1 MVGPVKHPGSSNIT
15 AGADPRLLADLREA
29 VPAADVSTGAEVLDR
44 YVADTYWKA
53 LAARAAGAP
62 LGRPDVVVTPRS
74 DEEVA
79 DVVRIANQHRVPVV
93 PWGGGSGTQGASIP
107 THGGIVVDLTRM
119 DRIVDIDEDSL
130 TVTAEAGVN
139 GRRLETELNRKGLM
153 LPHYPASAEFATV
166 GGYVA
171 ARGSGVLSTRY
182 GKIEDLVI
190 SLRVVTPTGEVVDTL
205 PVPRHAVG
213 PDIAPLFIGS
223 EGSLGVI
230 TRVRLQLAPLPAARR
245 FEVVSF
251 PSVEAGVDA
260 VRKSMQSGLRPS
272 VVRLYDE
279 VATRLTLSPV
289 VGSQLPGVATVICF
303 EGNPAVVEAE
313 RKSMLDLV
321 RAHNGQVLD
330 GGLGEVW
337 WEHRY
342 DFYKP
347 PHSPELPAVWGTI
360 DVVATYARLLHTYH
374 ALQEAV
380 AKPYAARGLK
390 LRSHL
395 SHWYPWGAMIY
406 ARFVLPDGGPD
417 SVTLHDRIW
426 KDGVTAALGAGAV
439 INDHHG
445 VGLKLAPYMP
455 AQHGA
460 GLDVLRRIKNALDPN
475 GVMNPGKLGL

>member
-1 MVGPVKHPGSSNIT
+1 VKVS
-15 AGADPRLLADLREA
+15 AGADSKLLADLRQA
-29 VPAADVSTGAEVLDR
+29 VPAGSVSTADEVLDR
-44 YVADTYWKA
+44 YTADTYWKA
-53 LAARAAGAP
+53 LAARAAGSP
-62 LGRPDVVVTPRS
+62 LGRPDVVVKPHG

-79 DVVRIANQHRVPVV
+79 AVVRIANQRRVPVV
-93 PWGGGSGTQGASIP
+93 PWGGGSGTQGAAIA
-107 THGGIVVDLTRM
+107 TEGGIVLDLTGM
-119 DRIVDIDEDSL
+119 DRILEIDERSL
-130 TVTAEAGVN
+130 TVTAEAGLN
-139 GRRLETELNRKGLM
+139 GKRLEAELNKRGLM
-153 LPHYPASAEFATV
+153 LPHYPASAEWATV

-190 SLRVVTPTGEVVDTL
+190 SLRVVTPTGDIVDTL

-213 PDIAPLFIGS
+213 PDMAPLFIGS

-230 TRVRLQLAPLPAARR
+230 TRVRLQLAPLPAARH

-251 PSVEAGVDA
+251 PSVETGIEA
-260 VRKSMQSGLRPS
+260 VRKSLQSGLRPS

-279 VATRLTLSPV
+279 VATRITLSPV
-289 VGSQLPGVATVICF
+289 VGKDLPGVSTIICF
-303 EGNPAVVEAE
+303 EGDAAVVAAE
-313 RKSMLDLV
+313 RESMLKIA
-321 RAHNGQVLD
+321 RAHQGNVLD
-330 GGLGEVW
+330 GALGDIW
-337 WEHRY
+337 WDHRY
-342 DFYKP
+342 DFYAP
-347 PHSPELPAVWGTI
+347 PHAPELPAVWGTI
-360 DVVATYARLLHTYH
+360 DVVATYARLLPTYN

-406 ARFVLPDGGPD
+406 GRFVLPDGGPD
-417 SVTLHDRIW
+417 AVALHDRIW
-426 KDGVTAALGAGAV
+426 RDGVTAALGAGAV

-445 VGLKLAPYMP
+445 VGLKLAPYMQ

-460 GLDVLRRIKNALDPN
+460 GLDVLRRIKTSLDPN

>member
-1 MVGPVKHPGSSNIT
+1 VNVSAQAEFK
-15 AGADPRLLADLREA
+15 LLEDLRQA
-29 VPAADVSTGAEVLDR
+29 VPEGTVSTADEVLDR
-44 YVADTYWKA
+44 YTADTYWKA
-53 LAARAAGAP
+53 LAARAAGSP
-62 LGRPDVVVTPRS
+62 LGRPDVVVKPH
-74 DEEVA
+74 DDDEVA
-79 DVVRIANQHRVPVV
+79 AVVRIANHYRVPVV

-107 THGGIVVDLTRM
+107 TQGGIVVDLTGM
-119 DRIVDIDEDSL
+119 DRIIEIDERSL
-130 TVTAEAGVN
+130 TVTAEAGLN
-139 GRRLETELNRKGLM
+139 GKRLEAELNKKGLM
-153 LPHYPASAEFATV
+153 LPHYPASAEWATV

-190 SLRVVTPTGEVVDTL
+190 SLRVVTPTGDVVDTL

-245 FEVVSF
+245 FEVASF
-251 PSVEAGVDA
+251 RSVEAGIEA
-260 VRKSMQSGLRPS
+260 VRKSLQSGLRPS

-289 VGSQLPGVATVICF
+289 VGKELPGVCTV
-303 EGNPAVVEAE
+303 AAE
-313 RKSMLDLV
+313 RESMMKLI
-321 RAHNGQVLD
+321 RAHEGDVLD
-330 GGLGEVW
+330 AGLGEIW
-337 WEHRY
+337 WDHRY
-342 DFYKP
+342 DFYAP
-347 PHSPELPAVWGTI
+347 PHAPELPAVWGTI
-360 DVVATYARLLHTYH
+360 DVVATYARLLHTYN

-380 AKPYAARGLK
+380 AKPYAERGLK

-395 SHWYPWGAMIY
+395 SHWYSWGAMIY
-406 ARFVLPDGGPD
+406 ARFVLPNGGSD
-417 SVTLHDRIW
+417 AVALHDRIW
-426 KDGVTAALGAGAV
+426 RDGVAAAIGAGAV
-439 INDHHG
+439 MNDHHG

-460 GLDVLRRIKNALDPN
+460 GLDVLRRIKKTLDPN

>member
-1 MVGPVKHPGSSNIT
+1 VNVS
-15 AGADPRLLADLREA
+15 AQAEFELLEDLRQA
-29 VPAADVSTGAEVLDR
+29 VPEGTVSTADEVLER
-44 YVADTYWKA
+44 YTADTYWKA
-53 LAARAAGAP
+53 LAARAAGSP
-62 LGRPDVVVTPRS
+62 LGRPDVVVKPN
-74 DEEVA
+74 DDGEVA
-79 DVVRIANQHRVPVV
+79 AVVKIANHHRVPVV

-107 THGGIVVDLTRM
+107 TQGGIVIDLTGM
-119 DRIVDIDEDSL
+119 DRILEIDERSL
-130 TVTAEAGVN
+130 TVTAEAGLN
-139 GRRLETELNRKGLM
+139 GKKLETELNRRGLM
-153 LPHYPASAEFATV
+153 LPHYPASAEWATV

-190 SLRVVTPTGEVVDTL
+190 SLRLVTPTGDIVDTL

-230 TRVRLQLAPLPAARR
+230 TRVRLQLAPLPAARH

-251 PSVEAGVDA
+251 RSVEAGIEA
-260 VRKSMQSGLRPS
+260 VRKSLQSGLRPS

-279 VATRLTLSPV
+279 VATRITLSPV
-289 VGSQLPGVATVICF
+289 VGKELPGVCTVICF
-303 EGNPAVVEAE
+303 EGDAAVAAAE
-313 RKSMLDLV
+313 RESMLKV
-321 RAHNGQVLD
+321 IRAHDGDVLD
-330 GGLGEVW
+330 GALGEIW

-342 DFYKP
+342 DFYAP
-347 PHSPELPAVWGTI
+347 PHAPELPAVWGTI
-360 DVVATYARLLHTYH
+360 DVVATYARLLPTYN

-395 SHWYPWGAMIY
+395 SHWYQWGAMIY
-406 ARFVLPDGGPD
+406 ARFVLPDGGSD
-417 SVTLHDRIW
+417 AVALHDRIW
-426 KDGVTAALGAGAV
+426 KDGVTAALAAGAV
-439 INDHHG
+439 MNDHHG

-460 GLDVLRRIKNALDPN
+460 GLDLLRRIKKTLDPN

>member
-1 MVGPVKHPGSSNIT
+1 MKYPGSSNIS
-15 AGADPRLLADLREA
+15 AGAGSKLLTDLRQA
-29 VPAADVSTGAEVLDR
+29 LPAGRVSTEPEVLDR

-53 LAARAAGAP
+53 LAARAAGSP

-74 DEEVA
+74 DEDVA
-79 DVVRIANQHRVPVV
+79 AVVRLGNLHQVPVV
-93 PWGGGSGTQGASIP
+93 PWGGGSGTQGAAIP
-107 THGGIVVDLTRM
+107 THGGIVVDLTGM
-119 DRIVDIDEDSL
+119 DRIVEIDERSL

-139 GRRLETELNRKGLM
+139 GKRLETELNRKGLM

-190 SLRVVTPTGEVVDTL
+190 SLRVVTPTGQIVDTL

-213 PDIAPLFIGS
+213 PDIAQLFIGA
-223 EGSLGVI
+223 EGSFGVI
-230 TRVRLQLAPLPAARR
+230 TRATLLLAPLPASRQ

-251 PSVEAGVDA
+251 PTIEDGIEA
-260 VRKSMQSGLRPS
+260 VRKSLQSGLRPS

-289 VGSQLPGVATVICF
+289 VGSDLPGAATVICF
-303 EGNPAVVEAE
+303 EGDAGVVAAE
-313 RKSMLDLV
+313 RESMLTLV
-321 RAHNGQVLD
+321 RAHRGQVLD
-330 GGLGEVW
+330 GGLGEIW
-337 WEHRY
+337 WNHRY
-342 DFYKP
+342 DFYAP
-347 PHSPELPAVWGTI
+347 PHAPELPAVWGTI
-360 DVVATYARLLHTYH
+360 DVVATYSRLLQTYN
-374 ALQEAV
+374 ALQKAV
-380 AKPYAARGLK
+380 AKPYESRGLK

-417 SVTLHDRIW
+417 AVTLHDRIW

-460 GLDVLRRIKNALDPN
+460 GLDVLRRIKGALDPN

>member
-1 MVGPVKHPGSSNIT
+1 VKHPGSSNIT

-29 VPAADVSTGAEVLDR
+29 VPGADVSTGAEVLDR

-62 LGRPDVVVTPRS
+62 LGRPDVVVTPNS
-74 DEEVA
+74 DEQVA

-107 THGGIVVDLTRM
+107 THGGIVIDLTGM
-119 DRIVDIDEDSL
+119 DRIIDIDEDSL
-130 TVTAEAGVN
+130 IVTAEAGVN
-139 GRRLETELNRKGLM
+139 GRRLETELNQKGLM

-289 VGSQLPGVATVICF
+289 VKSELPGVATVICF
-303 EGNPAVVEAE
+303 EGSPAVVDAE
-313 RKSMLDLV
+313 RESMLDLV
-321 RAHNGQVLD
+321 RAHKGQVLD
-330 GGLGEVW
+330 GALGEVW

-426 KDGVTAALGAGAV
+426 RDGVTAALGAGAV

-445 VGLKLAPYMP
+445 VGLKLAPYMS

>member
-1 MVGPVKHPGSSNIT
+1 VNVSAQAEFK
-15 AGADPRLLADLREA
+15 LLEDLRQA
-29 VPAADVSTGAEVLDR
+29 VPEGTVSTADEVLDR
-44 YVADTYWKA
+44 YTADTYWKA
-53 LAARAAGAP
+53 LAARAAGSP
-62 LGRPDVVVTPRS
+62 LGRPDVVVKPH
-74 DEEVA
+74 DDDEVA
-79 DVVRIANQHRVPVV
+79 AVVRIANHYRVPVV

-107 THGGIVVDLTRM
+107 TQGGIVVDLTGM
-119 DRIVDIDEDSL
+119 DRIIEIDERSL
-130 TVTAEAGVN
+130 TVTAEAGLN
-139 GRRLETELNRKGLM
+139 GKRLEAELNKKGLM
-153 LPHYPASAEFATV
+153 LPHYPASAEWATV

-190 SLRVVTPTGEVVDTL
+190 SLRVVTPTGDVVDTL

-245 FEVVSF
+245 FEVASF
-251 PSVEAGVDA
+251 RSVEAGIEA
-260 VRKSMQSGLRPS
+260 VRKSLQSGLRPS

-289 VGSQLPGVATVICF
+289 VGKELPGVCTVICF
-303 EGNPAVVEAE
+303 EGDAAVVAAE
-313 RKSMLDLV
+313 RESMMKLI
-321 RAHNGQVLD
+321 RAHEGDVLD
-330 GGLGEVW
+330 AGLGEIW
-337 WEHRY
+337 WDHRY
-342 DFYKP
+342 DFYAP
-347 PHSPELPAVWGTI
+347 PHAPELPAVWGTI
-360 DVVATYARLLHTYH
+360 DVVATYARLLHTYN

-380 AKPYAARGLK
+380 AKPYAERGLK

-395 SHWYPWGAMIY
+395 SHWYSWGAMIY
-406 ARFVLPDGGPD
+406 ARFVLPNGGSD
-417 SVTLHDRIW
+417 AVALHDRIW
-426 KDGVTAALGAGAV
+426 RDGVAAAIGAGAV
-439 INDHHG
+439 MNDHHG

-460 GLDVLRRIKNALDPN
+460 GLDVLRRIKKTLDPN

>member
-1 MVGPVKHPGSSNIT
+1 MRVS
-15 AGADPRLLADLREA
+15 AGATSKLLEDLRQA
-29 VPAADVSTGAEVLDR
+29 MPTGTVSTAPEVLDR
-44 YVADTYWKA
+44 YTADTYWKA
-53 LAARAAGAP
+53 LAARAAGSP
-62 LGRPDVVVTPRS
+62 LGRPDVVAKPRG

-79 DVVRIANQHRVPVV
+79 AVVRVANRHQVPVV

-107 THGGIVVDLTRM
+107 TQGGIVIDLTGM
-119 DRIVDIDEDSL
+119 DRIVEIDERSL
-130 TVTAEAGVN
+130 TVTAEAGMN
-139 GRRLETELNRKGLM
+139 GKRLEAELNQRGLM
-153 LPHYPASAEFATV
+153 LPHYPASAEWATV

-190 SLRVVTPTGEVVDTL
+190 SLRVVMPTGEIVDTL

-213 PDIAPLFIGS
+213 PDMAPLFIGS

-230 TRVRLQLAPLPAARR
+230 THVRLQLAPLPAARH

-251 PSVEAGVDA
+251 PSVEGGIEA
-260 VRKSMQSGLRPS
+260 VRKSLQSGLRPS

-279 VATRLTLSPV
+279 VATRITLSPV
-289 VGSQLPGVATVICF
+289 VGKELPGVCTVICF
-303 EGNPAVVEAE
+303 EGDAAVVAAE
-313 RKSMLDLV
+313 RESMLKLI
-321 RAHNGQVLD
+321 RAHEGHVLD
-330 GGLGEVW
+330 GGLGEIW
-337 WEHRY
+337 WNHRY
-342 DFYKP
+342 DFYAP
-347 PHSPELPAVWGTI
+347 PHAPELPAVWGTI

-395 SHWYPWGAMIY
+395 SHWYSWGAMIY
-406 ARFVLPDGGPD
+406 ARFVLPDGGAD
-417 SVTLHDRIW
+417 AVTLHDRIW

-460 GLDVLRRIKNALDPN
+460 GLDVLRRIKTALDPN

>member
-1 MVGPVKHPGSSNIT
+1 MKHPGSSNIS
-15 AGADPRLLADLREA
+15 AGAGSKLLADLRQA
-29 VPAADVSTGAEVLDR
+29 VPAGHVSIESEELDR
-44 YVADTYWKA
+44 YVADTDWKA
-53 LAARAAGAP
+53 VAARAAGAP
-62 LGRPDVVVTPRS
+62 LGRPDVVVKPHS

-79 DVVRIANQHRVPVV
+79 AVVRLANHYRMPVV

-107 THGGIVVDLTRM
+107 THGGIVVDLTGM
-119 DRIVDIDEDSL
+119 DRIVGIDERSM

-139 GRRLETELNRKGLM
+139 GKRLESELNQRGLM

-182 GKIEDLVI
+182 GKIEDLVV
-190 SLRVVTPTGEVVDTL
+190 SLRVVTPTGEIVDTL

-230 TRVRLQLAPLPAARR
+230 TRARLQIAPLPATRL

-251 PSVEAGVDA
+251 PTVEDGIEA
-260 VRKSMQSGLRPS
+260 VRKSLQSGLRPS

-279 VATRLTLSPV
+279 VATRITLSPV

-303 EGNPAVVEAE
+303 EGDAGVVAAE
-313 RKSMLDLV
+313 RAAMLKLA
-321 RAHNGQVLD
+321 RAHKGEVLD
-330 GGLGEVW
+330 GSLGEVW
-337 WEHRY
+337 WNHRY
-342 DFYKP
+342 DFYAP
-347 PHSPELPAVWGTI
+347 PHAPELPAIWGTI
-360 DVVATYARLLHTYH
+360 DVVATYDRLLPAYH
-374 ALQEAV
+374 ALQETV

-406 ARFVLPDGGPD
+406 GRFVLPDGGAD
-417 SVTLHDRIW
+417 AVTLHDRIW
-426 KDGVTAALGAGAV
+426 KDGVTAALDAGAV

-445 VGLKLAPYMP
+445 VGLKLAPYMA

-460 GLDVLRRIKNALDPN
+460 GLDVLRRIKVALDPN

>member
-1 MVGPVKHPGSSNIT
+1 MNVSAK
-15 AGADPRLLADLREA
+15 AEFKLLEDLRQA
-29 VPAADVSTGAEVLDR
+29 VPDGTVSIADEVLDR
-44 YVADTYWKA
+44 YTADTYWKA
-53 LAARAAGAP
+53 LAARAAGSP
-62 LGRPDVVVTPRS
+62 LGRPDVVVMPH
-74 DEEVA
+74 DDDEVA
-79 DVVRIANQHRVPVV
+79 AVVKIANHHRVPVV
-93 PWGGGSGTQGASIP
+93 PWGGGSGTQGAAIP
-107 THGGIVVDLTRM
+107 TRGGIVIDLTGM
-119 DRIVDIDEDSL
+119 DRILEIDERSL

-139 GRRLETELNRKGLM
+139 GKHLEAELNKRGLM

-190 SLRVVTPTGEVVDTL
+190 SLRVVAPTGEIVDTL

-213 PDIAPLFIGS
+213 PDITPLFIGS

-251 PSVEAGVDA
+251 PTVEAGIEA
-260 VRKSMQSGLRPS
+260 VRKSLQSGLRPS

-279 VATRLTLSPV
+279 VATRITLSPV
-289 VGSQLPGVATVICF
+289 VGSHLPGVATVICF
-303 EGNPAVVEAE
+303 EGDAGVVAAE
-313 RKSMLDLV
+313 RESMLKV
-321 RAHNGQVLD
+321 ARAHNGEVLD
-330 GGLGEVW
+330 AGLGEIW
-337 WEHRY
+337 WDHRY
-342 DFYKP
+342 DFYAP
-347 PHSPELPAVWGTI
+347 PHAPELPAVWGTI
-360 DVVATYARLLHTYH
+360 DVVATYARLLPTYL

-380 AKPYAARGLK
+380 AKPYAERGLK

-406 ARFVLPDGGPD
+406 GRFVLPDGGPD
-417 SVTLHDRIW
+417 AVTLHDRIW

-445 VGLKLAPYMP
+445 VGLKLAPYMA

-460 GLDVLRRIKNALDPN
+460 GLDVLRRIKAALDPN

>member
-1 MVGPVKHPGSSNIT
+1 VNVSAQAEFK
-15 AGADPRLLADLREA
+15 LLEDLRQA
-29 VPAADVSTGAEVLDR
+29 VPDGIVFTADEVLDR
-44 YVADTYWKA
+44 YTADTYWKA
-53 LAARAAGAP
+53 LAARAAGSP
-62 LGRPDVVVTPRS
+62 LGRPDVVVKPH
-74 DEEVA
+74 DDDEVA
-79 DVVRIANQHRVPVV
+79 AVVKIANLHRVPVV

-107 THGGIVVDLTRM
+107 TQGGIVIDLTGM
-119 DRIVDIDEDSL
+119 DRIVEIDERSL
-130 TVTAEAGVN
+130 TVTAEAGLN
-139 GRRLETELNRKGLM
+139 GKKLEAELNQRGLM
-153 LPHYPASAEFATV
+153 LPHYPASAEWATV

-190 SLRVVTPTGEVVDTL
+190 SLRLVTPTGDIVDTL

-230 TRVRLQLAPLPAARR
+230 TRVRLQLAPLPAARH

-251 PSVEAGVDA
+251 RSVESGIEA
-260 VRKSMQSGLRPS
+260 VRKSLQSGLRPS

-279 VATRLTLSPV
+279 VATRITLSPV
-289 VGSQLPGVATVICF
+289 VGKPLPGVATVICF
-303 EGNPAVVEAE
+303 EGDAAVAAAE
-313 RKSMLDLV
+313 RESMLKIIRSHD
-321 RAHNGQVLD
+321 GEVLD
-330 GGLGEVW
+330 GGLGEIW

-342 DFYKP
+342 DFYAP
-347 PHSPELPAVWGTI
+347 PHAPELPAVWGTI
-360 DVVATYARLLHTYH
+360 DVVATYARLLHTYN

-395 SHWYPWGAMIY
+395 SHWYQWGAMIY
-406 ARFVLPDGGPD
+406 ARFVLPDGGSD
-417 SVTLHDRIW
+417 AVTLHDRIW

-439 INDHHG
+439 MNDHHG

-460 GLDVLRRIKNALDPN
+460 GLDVLKRIKKTLDPN
-475 GVMNPGKLGL
+475 GIMNPGKLGL

>member
-1 MVGPVKHPGSSNIT
+1 
-15 AGADPRLLADLREA
+15 
-29 VPAADVSTGAEVLDR
+29 VSTGAEVLDR

-107 THGGIVVDLTRM
+107 THGGIVIDLTRM

-139 GRRLETELNRKGLM
+139 GRRLETELNQKGLM

-380 AKPYAARGLK
+380 AKPYAARGLR

>member
-1 MVGPVKHPGSSNIT
+1 VN
-15 AGADPRLLADLREA
+15 
-29 VPAADVSTGAEVLDR
+29 VSTGAGAKLLEDLRHATPAGTVSTEPSVLDN
-44 YVADTYWKA
+44 YTADTYWKA
-53 LAARAAGAP
+53 LSARAAGSP
-62 LGRPDVVVTPRS
+62 LGRPDVVVKPRG
-74 DEEVA
+74 DEDVA
-79 DVVRIANQHRVPVV
+79 AVVRVANRHRVPVV

-107 THGGIVVDLTRM
+107 TEGGIVIDLTGM
-119 DRIVDIDEDSL
+119 NRIIEVDERSL
-130 TVTAEAGVN
+130 TVTAEAGLN
-139 GRRLETELNRKGLM
+139 GKVLETELNKKGLM

-190 SLRVVTPTGEVVDTL
+190 SLRVVTPTGEIVDTL

-230 TRVRLQLAPLPAARR
+230 TRVRLQIALLPAARR

-251 PSVEAGVDA
+251 PTVEAGVDA
-260 VRKSMQSGLRPS
+260 VRKSLQSGLRPS

-279 VATRLTLSPV
+279 VATRITLSPV
-289 VGSQLPGVATVICF
+289 VGKQLTGVCTVICL
-303 EGNPAVVEAE
+303 EGDPAVVDAE
-313 RKSMLDLV
+313 RESMLKLM
-321 RAHNGQVLD
+321 RAHDGKVLE
-330 GGLGEVW
+330 GGLGEIW
-337 WEHRY
+337 WNHRY
-342 DFYKP
+342 DFYAP
-347 PHSPELPAVWGTI
+347 PHAPELPAVWGTI
-360 DVVATYARLLHTYH
+360 DVVATYARLLPTYH

-380 AKPYAARGLK
+380 AKPYAASGLK

-395 SHWYPWGAMIY
+395 SHWYQWGAMIY

-417 SVTLHDRIW
+417 AVALHDRIW

-445 VGLKLAPYMP
+445 VGLKLAPYMH

-460 GLDVLRRIKNALDPN
+460 GLDVLRRIKNGLDPN

>member
-1 MVGPVKHPGSSNIT
+1 VKHPGSSNLA
-15 AGADPRLLADLREA
+15 AGADSKLLTDLRQA
-29 VPAADVSTGAEVLDR
+29 LPAARVSTDPEQLDR

-62 LGRPDVVVTPRS
+62 LGRPDVVVTPHS

-79 DVVRIANQHRVPVV
+79 AVVRAGNEHRVPVV
-93 PWGGGSGTQGASIP
+93 PWGGGSGTQGAAIP
-107 THGGIVVDLTRM
+107 IHGGIVIDLTGM
-119 DRIVDIDEDSL
+119 DRIVEIDELSL
-130 TVTAEAGVN
+130 IVTAEAGVN
-139 GRRLETELNRKGLM
+139 GRRLETELNERGLM

-182 GKIEDLVI
+182 GKIEDLVV
-190 SLRVVTPTGEVVDTL
+190 SLRVVTPTGDIVDTL

-251 PSVEAGVDA
+251 PSVQAGVEA
-260 VRKSMQSGLRPS
+260 VRKSLQSGLRPS

-289 VGSQLPGVATVICF
+289 VGSRLPGVATVICF
-303 EGNPAVVEAE
+303 EGDGAVVAAE
-313 RKSMLDLV
+313 RESMLKLA
-321 RAHNGQVLD
+321 RAHQGEVLD
-330 GGLGEVW
+330 GGLGEIW
-337 WEHRY
+337 WNHRY

-347 PHSPELPAVWGTI
+347 PHAPELPAVWGTI
-360 DVVATYARLLHTYH
+360 DVVATYSKLLPTYH

-406 ARFVLPDGGPD
+406 ARFVLADGGPD

-426 KDGVTAALGAGAV
+426 KDGVNAALGAGAV

-445 VGLKLAPYMP
+445 VGLKLAPFMP

-460 GLDVLRRIKNALDPN
+460 GLDVLRRIKAALDPHD
-475 GVMNPGKLGL
+475 VMNPGKLGL

>member
-1 MVGPVKHPGSSNIT
+1 MKHPGSSHLA
-15 AGADPRLLADLREA
+15 AGADSKLLADLRQA
-29 VPAADVSTGAEVLDR
+29 MPAAGISVDPAVLDR

-53 LAARAAGAP
+53 LAAQAAGAP
-62 LGRPDVVVTPRS
+62 LGRPDVVVKPRS

-79 DVVRIANQHRVPVV
+79 AVVRVANEHLVPVV

-107 THGGIVVDLTRM
+107 THGGIVIDLTGM
-119 DRIVDIDEDSL
+119 DRIVEIDDVSL

-139 GRRLETELNRKGLM
+139 GKRLEAELNGRGLM
-153 LPHYPASAEFATV
+153 LPHYPASVEFATV

-190 SLRVVTPTGEVVDTL
+190 SLRIVTPTGEIVDTL

-245 FEVVSF
+245 FELVSF

-260 VRKSMQSGLRPS
+260 VRKSLQSGLRPS

-289 VGSQLPGVATVICF
+289 VGSNLPGVATVLCF
-303 EGNPAVVEAE
+303 EGNAAVVDAE
-313 RKSMLDLV
+313 RESMLKLV
-321 RAHNGQVLD
+321 RAGGGEVLD
-330 GGLGEVW
+330 GGLGEIW
-337 WEHRY
+337 WNHRY

-347 PHSPELPAVWGTI
+347 PHAPELPAVWGTI
-360 DVVATYARLLHTYH
+360 DVVATYSRLLHAYH

-445 VGLKLAPYMP
+445 VGLKLAPYMA

-475 GVMNPGKLGL
+475 DLLNPGKLGL

>member
-1 MVGPVKHPGSSNIT
+1 VNVT
-15 AGADPRLLADLREA
+15 AQAEFKLLEDLRQA
-29 VPAADVSTGAEVLDR
+29 VPDGTVSTADEVLDR
-44 YVADTYWKA
+44 YTADTYWKA
-53 LAARAAGAP
+53 LAAQAAGSP
-62 LGRPDVVVTPRS
+62 LGRPDVVVTPH
-74 DEEVA
+74 DDDEVA
-79 DVVRIANQHRVPVV
+79 AVVRIANHHRVPVV

-107 THGGIVVDLTRM
+107 TQGGIVIDLTGM
-119 DRIVDIDEDSL
+119 DRIVEIDERSL
-130 TVTAEAGVN
+130 TVTAEAGLN
-139 GRRLETELNRKGLM
+139 GKKLEAELNQRGLM
-153 LPHYPASAEFATV
+153 LPHYPASAEWATV

-190 SLRVVTPTGEVVDTL
+190 SLRVVTPTGDIVDTL

-251 PSVEAGVDA
+251 RTVEAGIEA
-260 VRKSMQSGLRPS
+260 VRKSLQGGLRPS

-279 VATRLTLSPV
+279 VATRITLSPV
-289 VGSQLPGVATVICF
+289 VGKDLPGVSTIICF
-303 EGNPAVVEAE
+303 EGDAAVVAAE
-313 RKSMLDLV
+313 RESMLKV
-321 RAHNGQVLD
+321 IRAHDGEVLD
-330 GGLGEVW
+330 GALGEIW

-342 DFYKP
+342 DFYAP
-347 PHSPELPAVWGTI
+347 PHAPELPAVWGTI
-360 DVVATYARLLHTYH
+360 DVVATYARLLHTYN

-406 ARFVLPDGGPD
+406 GRFVLPDGGSD
-417 SVTLHDRIW
+417 AVALHDRIW

-439 INDHHG
+439 MNDHHG
-445 VGLKLAPYMP
+445 VGLKLAQYMP

-460 GLDVLRRIKNALDPN
+460 GLDVLRRIKKSLDPN

>member
-1 MVGPVKHPGSSNIT
+1 VNVSAQAEFK
-15 AGADPRLLADLREA
+15 LLEDLRQA
-29 VPAADVSTGAEVLDR
+29 VPDGTVSTADEVLDR
-44 YVADTYWKA
+44 YTTDTYWKA
-53 LAARAAGAP
+53 LAARAAGSP
-62 LGRPDVVVTPRS
+62 LGRPDVVVKPH
-74 DEEVA
+74 DDDEVA
-79 DVVRIANQHRVPVV
+79 AVVKIANHHRVPVV
-93 PWGGGSGTQGASIP
+93 PWGGGSGTQGAAIP
-107 THGGIVVDLTRM
+107 THGGIVIDLTGM
-119 DRIVDIDEDSL
+119 DRIVEIDERSL

-139 GRRLETELNRKGLM
+139 GKKLEAELNQRGLM
-153 LPHYPASAEFATV
+153 LPHYPASAEWATV

-190 SLRVVTPTGEVVDTL
+190 SLRLVTPTGEIVDTL

-230 TRVRLQLAPLPAARR
+230 TRVRLQLAPLPAARH

-251 PSVEAGVDA
+251 RSVEAGIEA
-260 VRKSMQSGLRPS
+260 VRKSLQGGLRPS

-279 VATRLTLSPV
+279 VATRITLSPV
-289 VGSQLPGVATVICF
+289 VGKELPGVATVICF
-303 EGNPAVVEAE
+303 EGDAAVAAAE
-313 RKSMLDLV
+313 RESMLKV
-321 RAHNGQVLD
+321 IRAHDGTVLD
-330 GGLGEVW
+330 GALGEIW

-342 DFYKP
+342 DFYAP
-347 PHSPELPAVWGTI
+347 PHAPELPAVWGTI
-360 DVVATYARLLHTYH
+360 DVVATYARLLHTYN

-395 SHWYPWGAMIY
+395 SHWYQWGAMIY
-406 ARFVLPDGGPD
+406 ARFVLPDGGSD
-417 SVTLHDRIW
+417 AVALHDRIW

-439 INDHHG
+439 MNDHHG

-460 GLDVLRRIKNALDPN
+460 GLDVLRRIKKTLDPN

>member
-1 MVGPVKHPGSSNIT
+1 MKHPGSSNIT

-139 GRRLETELNRKGLM
+139 GRRLETELNQKGLM

-360 DVVATYARLLHTYH
+360 DVVATYARLLHSYH

>member
-1 MVGPVKHPGSSNIT
+1 MKHPGSSNIT

-107 THGGIVVDLTRM
+107 THGGIVIDLTRM

-139 GRRLETELNRKGLM
+139 GRRLETELNQKGLM

>member
-1 MVGPVKHPGSSNIT
+1 VKHPGSSNIT
-15 AGADPRLLADLREA
+15 AGADSKLLADLSQA
-29 VPAADVSTGAEVLDR
+29 LPAGLVSTAPEVLDK

-62 LGRPDVVVTPRS
+62 LGRPDVVVTPRT

-79 DVVRIANQHRVPVV
+79 AVVRAANHHRVPVV
-93 PWGGGSGTQGASIP
+93 PWGGGSGTQGAAIP
-107 THGGIVVDLTRM
+107 TRGGIVIDLTGM
-119 DRIVDIDEDSL
+119 NRIVEVDERSL

-139 GRRLETELNRKGLM
+139 GKHLEAELNKRGLM

-190 SLRVVTPTGEVVDTL
+190 SLRVVAPTGEIVDTL

-251 PSVEAGVDA
+251 PTVEAGIEA
-260 VRKSMQSGLRPS
+260 VRKSLQSGLRPS

-279 VATRLTLSPV
+279 VATRITLSPV

-303 EGNPAVVEAE
+303 EGDAGVVAAE
-313 RKSMLDLV
+313 RESMLKV
-321 RAHNGQVLD
+321 ARAHNGDVLD
-330 GGLGEVW
+330 AGLGEIW
-337 WEHRY
+337 WDHRY
-342 DFYKP
+342 DFYAP
-347 PHSPELPAVWGTI
+347 PHAPELPAVWGTI
-360 DVVATYARLLHTYH
+360 DVVATYARLLPTYL

-380 AKPYAARGLK
+380 AKPYAERGLK

-406 ARFVLPDGGPD
+406 GRFVLPDGGPD
-417 SVTLHDRIW
+417 AVTLHDRIW

-460 GLDVLRRIKNALDPN
+460 GFDVLRRIKVALDPN

>member
-1 MVGPVKHPGSSNIT
+1 VKYPGSSNIS
-15 AGADPRLLADLREA
+15 AGAGSKLLADLRQEL
-29 VPAADVSTGAEVLDR
+29 PAGHVSTEPEVLDR

-53 LAARAAGAP
+53 LAARAAGSP

-74 DEEVA
+74 DDEVA
-79 DVVRIANQHRVPVV
+79 AVVRLGNLHQVPVV
-93 PWGGGSGTQGASIP
+93 PWGGGSGTQGAAIP
-107 THGGIVVDLTRM
+107 THGGIVVDLTGM
-119 DRIVDIDEDSL
+119 DRIVEIDERSL

-139 GRRLETELNRKGLM
+139 GKRLETELNRKGLM

-182 GKIEDLVI
+182 GKIEDLVV
-190 SLRVVTPTGEVVDTL
+190 SLRVVTPTGQIVDTL

-213 PDIAPLFIGS
+213 PDIAQLFIGA
-223 EGSLGVI
+223 EGSFGVI
-230 TRVRLQLAPLPAARR
+230 TRATLLLAPLPASRQ

-251 PSVEAGVDA
+251 PTVEDGIEA
-260 VRKSMQSGLRPS
+260 VRKSLQSGLRPS

-289 VGSQLPGVATVICF
+289 VGSQLPGAATVICF
-303 EGNPAVVEAE
+303 EGDAAVVAAE
-313 RKSMLDLV
+313 RESMLKLV
-321 RAHNGQVLD
+321 RAHKGDVLD
-330 GGLGEVW
+330 GGLGEIW
-337 WEHRY
+337 WNHRY
-342 DFYKP
+342 DFYAP
-347 PHSPELPAVWGTI
+347 PHAPELPAVWGTI
-360 DVVATYARLLHTYH
+360 DVVATYSRLLQTYH
-374 ALQEAV
+374 ALQDAV

-417 SVTLHDRIW
+417 AVTLHDRIW

-460 GLDVLRRIKNALDPN
+460 GLDVLRRIKGALDPN

>member
-1 MVGPVKHPGSSNIT
+1 MNVSARAEFK
-15 AGADPRLLADLREA
+15 LLEDLRQA
-29 VPAADVSTGAEVLDR
+29 VPAGTVSTADEVLDR
-44 YVADTYWKA
+44 YTADTYWKA

-62 LGRPDVVVTPRS
+62 LGRPDVVVKPRG

-79 DVVRIANQHRVPVV
+79 AVIRIANRHRVPVV

-107 THGGIVVDLTRM
+107 TQGGIVMDLTGM
-119 DRIVDIDEDSL
+119 DRIVEIDERSL

-139 GRRLETELNRKGLM
+139 GKRLEAELNQKGLM
-153 LPHYPASAEFATV
+153 LPHYPASAEWATV

-190 SLRVVTPTGEVVDTL
+190 SLRVVTPTGDIVDTL

-213 PDIAPLFIGS
+213 PDMAPLFIGS
-223 EGSLGVI
+223 EGSFGVI
-230 TRVRLQLAPLPAARR
+230 TRVRLQLAPLPAARH

-251 PSVEAGVDA
+251 PTVEAGVEA
-260 VRKSMQSGLRPS
+260 VRKSLQGGLRPS

-279 VATRLTLSPV
+279 VATRITLSPV
-289 VGSQLPGVATVICF
+289 VGKELPGVATVICF
-303 EGNPAVVEAE
+303 EGDAAVVAAE
-313 RKSMLDLV
+313 RESMLTII
-321 RAHNGQVLD
+321 RAHEGVVLD
-330 GGLGEVW
+330 GALGEIW
-337 WEHRY
+337 WNHRY
-342 DFYKP
+342 DFYAP
-347 PHSPELPAVWGTI
+347 PHAPELPAVWGTI
-360 DVVATYARLLHTYH
+360 DVVATYARLLQTYH

-380 AKPYAARGLK
+380 AKPYVGRGLK

-417 SVTLHDRIW
+417 AVALHDRIW

-445 VGLKLAPYMP
+445 VGLKLAQYMP

-460 GLDVLRRIKNALDPN
+460 GLDVLRRIKTTLDPN